1 MDSAARHIAVIDFD
15 DTHKRYWRDQ
25 RGNPRPEIPVRGG
38 DFVTRD
44 GKRYAVLRDAD
55 GKIVAAY
62 EVVERLFA
70 VKDPAVIEALALPE
84 PAPEPR
90 VDHAKPVDLR
100 NRRAMLAR
108 RRY

>member
-1 MDSAARHIAVIDFD
+1 MAVDFD

-44 GKRYAVLRDAD
+44 GNRYAIPHDAD
-55 GKIVAAY
+55 GKLVAVY
-62 EVVERLFA
+62 EVRECLFA
-70 VKDPAVIEALALPE
+70 VKDSALIEALATPE
-84 PAPEPR
+84 PLPAEEPR
-90 VDHAKPVDLR
+90 DDLMTPINAR